1 MALGKV
7 GSRPPRRQGLPSRG
21 AELDSSTPPP
31 ASRGGWVLRGR
42 ASPPDRG
49 GRTWGETGR
58 AVGVGVGGWV
68 EAGGLR
74 SVVGFGV
81 CGLGVLG
88 CVIYVGRCVWCGGSV
103 AVVSRG
109 FVGEV
114 GV

>member
-1 MALGKV
+1 MGTLGV
-7 GSRPPRRQGLPSRG
+7 RLPPRPGGEDVGG
-21 AELDSSTPPP
+21 AGEGGW
-31 ASRGGWVLRGR
+31 SRGG
-42 ASPPDRG
+42 
-49 GRTWGETGR
+49 GEG
-58 AVGVGVGGWV
+58 
-68 EAGGLR
+68 GGLR